1 MLPAVIDK
9 NRGRCYINYSVS
21 THVKRVLIKRRKV
34 MNWEERK
41 FRILQAIIQDYI
53 KTAEPVGSR
62 TLEKKYNLG
71 VSSATIRNEMSDLEE
86 MGLLIKPHTSA
97 GRIPSST
104 AYRLY
109 VDNFMKG
116 YDLDE
121 KIREVVRS
129 EYESYMME
137 LNKTIEKTLNILTRM
152 TNYTSLMMAPR
163 MSSLNVKDLKLVF
176 IEEDRVMLIVVTEE
190 GMIKNEQIR
199 LENSVSAEELDRIN
213 RVLVKLIKGR
223 DLDESMASAGDYV
236 RYLTENENRVM
247 AEIIPVLKKLSDKSR
262 SSKIYS
268 RGISKILNFPEFGDI
283 DRAKHFID
291 TMNSEDALE
300 NALAAINL
308 DDGKNV
314 HIIIGPENRVP
325 DLSDC
330 SIIMA
335 DYKLNGKPIGTIGVI
350 GPTRM
355 NYEYAVS
362 TLDFLSDELTKYIT
376 KLYKK

>member
-1 MLPAVIDK
+1 
-9 NRGRCYINYSVS
+9 
-21 THVKRVLIKRRKV
+21 

-62 TLEKKYNLG
+62 TLAKKYNLG

-109 VDNFMKG
+109 VDNFMTG

-121 KIREVVRS
+121 AVREVVRS
-129 EYESYMME
+129 EYENYMME
-137 LNKTIEKTLNILTRM
+137 LNKTIEKTLDILTRM
-152 TNYTSLMMAPR
+152 TNYTSLMVAPR
-163 MSSLNVKDLKLVF
+163 MQSLNVRDLKLVF
-176 IEEDRVMLIVVTEE
+176 IESNRVMLIVVTRE

-199 LENSVSAEELDRIN
+199 LDNPVTPDELETVS
-213 RVLVKLIKGR
+213 RVLAEAIR
-223 DLDESMASAGDYV
+223 DRNIEDLVLDAGSFV
-236 RYLTENENRVM
+236 RGLSENENRVLN
-247 AEIIPVLKKLSDKSR
+247 EIIPVLRSLAEKSR

-268 RGISKILNFPEFGDI
+268 TGISKILNYPEFGNI
-283 DRAKHFID
+283 DRARHFID
-291 TMNSEDALE
+291 TMNSSDALE
-300 NALAAINL
+300 NALAGISME
-308 DDGKNV
+308 DGKNV

-325 DLSDC
+325 DFSDC

-335 DYKLNGKPIGTIGVI
+335 DYKLNGEPIGTIGVI

>member
-1 MLPAVIDK
+1 MLIA
-9 NRGRCYINYSVS
+9 
-21 THVKRVLIKRRKV
+21 RRKV

-62 TLEKKYNLG
+62 TLEKKYDLG
-71 VSSATIRNEMSDLEE
+71 VSSATIRNEMSDLED

-97 GRIPSST
+97 GRIPSSM

-109 VDNFMKG
+109 VDNFMNY
-116 YDLDE
+116 YDLDDQ
-121 KIREVVRS
+121 IREVVRS
-129 EYESYMME
+129 EYENYMME

-163 MSSLNVKDLKLVF
+163 MPKLSVRDLKLVF
-176 IEEDRVMLIVVTEE
+176 IEEHRVMLIVVTRE

-199 LENSVSAEELDRIN
+199 LENAVDAAELERIN
-213 RVLVKLIKGR
+213 SVLLELIKDREINEGI
-223 DLDESMASAGDYV
+223 LASGEYI
-236 RYLTENENRVM
+236 RYLSENENRVM
-247 AEIIPVLKKLSDKSR
+247 AEIIPVLETLATKSR

-268 RGISKILNFPEFGDI
+268 RGISKILNYPEFGDI

-291 TMNSEDALE
+291 TMNSSEALE
-300 NALAAINL
+300 NALAGIGQ